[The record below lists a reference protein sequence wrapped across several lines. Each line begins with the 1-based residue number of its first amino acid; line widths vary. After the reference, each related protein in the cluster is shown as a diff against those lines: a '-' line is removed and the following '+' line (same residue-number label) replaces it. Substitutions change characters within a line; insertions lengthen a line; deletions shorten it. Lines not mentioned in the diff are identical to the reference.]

1 MNTSQHFIQ
10 WCVRCHQCCHPYICA
25 IYALILSIS
34 ALFWRGCMS
43 VCNVIVVC
51 LFELGVSETW
61 NSKSCKCDCEGAE
74 SPTEFPS
81 IRTGSSMVRGVD
93 CMPGMMTSVSWR
105 SSRSAI
111 CFLLFLVF
119 LRTEARIKVSARPQ
133 SGETAVSLLSSLC
146 LSNIILKLFQGP
158 LLMHIW

>member
-1 MNTSQHFIQ
+1 M
-10 WCVRCHQCCHPYICA
+10 HQMPPM
-25 IYALILSIS
+25 LSVHLYVQSMPWSLTIA
-34 ALFWRGCMS
+34 ALFWRGGMS
-43 VCNVIVVC
+43 VCNVIIVC

-61 NSKSCKCDCEGAE
+61 NSKSCKCDCEGGE

-119 LRTEARIKVSARPQ
+119 LRTEARIKVSTGPLNLERQ
-133 SGETAVSLLSSLC
+133 QWVSCLLSV
-146 LSNIILKLFQGP
+146 SNKILRLHQGP
-158 LLMHIW
+158 LCVQRR